1 MKTIERM
8 LEYFTGL
15 IKKMKGRQRA
25 VPASVVIVIVMIC
38 ALILPAITPYH
49 YIVMEKPEIEA
60 AYSEGNFEESGMIYK
75 DAKEETGEA
84 AAKDGGSE
92 ADDAAAEGSEDSSSD
107 DKAAE
112 DNSVREDEVS
122 GEAPSEEAVEET
134 AADDGASDEEAAEAD
149 HESADS
155 TDESSAVQTEEKN
168 DGASPSSSDSASKKA
183 KEEVRL
189 ITEDTQLVYKG
200 SDCSV
205 YAEFGESA
213 KLPVGVKLEVRE
225 ITKESDP
232 EAYQKYYDKALTQ
245 MKGKYGENAK
255 LSFAGFYDIT
265 FRCEDKEVEPGGNV
279 NVRIEYNKAVETEKK
294 EKVDIVH
301 FDKKNDE
308 KAEVIDS
315 DTKVSGT
322 SVKAVAFKSD
332 QFSVFGVLRT
342 DPALSESPS
351 YMHTGA
357 GDGLDNAAGSELE
370 IDKTASPLNK
380 DYQSTVTLTFPG
392 MQENYSYDVVFVLDK
407 SASAAEKTTQVMKEY
422 ISAISGNGA
431 AIKTGVVC
439 FYYEGV
445 VTKDLSPD
453 EIDYSKI
460 NINTTEWGKA
470 HGVGRRPYGT
480 NLADGIAK
488 GKAMLDEDTSVTD
501 PGHKYLIVIS
511 DGDTHIF
518 NNASGDPA
526 VVVDIESGSKLA
538 GPTAYERKYGNFI
551 PPQDWGE
558 YLTAIGALIVND
570 GETYYYSNGI
580 HYNNSYSDAE
590 SYIPAGELNQHA
602 VSSDVALYNAYQNY
616 LSAVQAGYKTFAVGV
631 PSPYDRFYGPDFM
644 KYLNGGEELVLE
656 ELIDTICYVGSGS
669 TVTDEMGAGT
679 DSEGNEYNYD
689 FINDP
694 ARINVKLN
702 GKTLAKKTNDDG
714 SYSFGENEEFVLT
727 YDEAKDSF
735 TFAIYTNITVMDELQ
750 IIYDVQLTNPQTVPG
765 AYADLYT
772 NIEAV
777 LHPKDSRGGD
787 RPDEIFPE
795 PKLTYENPD
804 IDKKILEDGE
814 LKTENEV
821 SIGDTV
827 TYKVPVTIPE
837 DVFEV
842 PIIVTDTID
851 QALTLNEDSL
861 EADQGVTGLQFKE
874 NTSEKKEG
882 CKVYTVTIP
891 GETVKANA
899 GKTITLTYTAVL
911 NDKAV
916 IDGAGSPNTVRLN
929 YNVDN
934 AIHVNIQSE
943 DHTVVTKTHQGGK
956 DKPEPDPDKPTPD
969 PDKPNQDPDKP
980 MPNPD
985 HPDKPSKVPQTGQL
999 WWPVIALGCA
1009 GAALLAVGIFKKKRK

>member
-75 DAKEETGEA
+75 GAKEETGEA

-107 DKAAE
+107 DNAAE

-155 TDESSAVQTEEKN
+155 TDESSAVQTE
-168 DGASPSSSDSASKKA
+168 
-183 KEEVRL
+183 EEVRL

-232 EAYQKYYDKALTQ
+232 EAYQKYYDKALAQ

-279 NVRIEYNKAVETEKK
+279 NVRIEYNKAVETEKN

-322 SVKAVAFKSD
+322 SVKAVEFKSD

-370 IDKTASPLNK
+370 IDKTAYPLNK

-407 SASAAEKTTQVMKEY
+407 SASAAGKTTQVMKEY

-460 NINTTEWGKA
+460 NINTTEWGQK

-488 GKAMLDEDTSVTD
+488 GKAMLDKDTSVTD

-558 YLTAIGALIVND
+558 YLSAIGELINND

-590 SYIPAGELNQHA
+590 SYIPAGKLNQHA

-694 ARINVKLN
+694 AKINVKLN

-956 DKPEPDPDKPTPD
+956 DKPEPDPDKP
-969 PDKPNQDPDKP
+969 

-1009 GAALLAVGIFKKKRK
+1009 GAALLAVGIFKKKGK